1 MTSGNGLIDVVL
13 VHREIQILY
22 SLAKRNERGC
32 TLVQCLCD
40 EISAWELLGVGLG
53 FLLEIEI
60 ISIRTYLNGLS

>member
-13 VHREIQILY
+13 VHREIQILC

-32 TLVQCLCD
+32 TLVQRLCD
-40 EISAWELLGVGLG
+40 EISALELLGVGLA